1 MGRRLRRASAASV
14 QDFVRQRTLAV
25 VGVSRT
31 GKGFGNFAYRELRSK
46 GYRLFPVNPAAET
59 IEGDPCYPSLAR
71 LPEPVGAAL
80 IIVPPPQAEQVVRDA
95 ATAGIKRVWLQQGA
109 ESEAA
114 LKTCE
119 LYGITAV
126 AGDSILMFAESAAWF
141 HRAHRF
147 GRQLMGTLPQ

>member
-14 QDFVRQRTLAV
+14 QEFMRQRTLAV
-25 VGVSRT
+25 VGVSRS
-31 GKGFGNFAYRELRSK
+31 GKKFANFAYRELRGK
-46 GYRLFPVNPAAET
+46 GYRLFPVNPAADT
-59 IEGDPCYPSLAR
+59 IEGDPCYPSLMR
-71 LPEPVGAAL
+71 LPEAVDAAL
-80 IIVPPPQAEQVVRDA
+80 IIVPPAQAERVVRDA

-119 LYGITAV
+119 LYGITVV
-126 AGDSILMFAESAAWF
+126 AGECVLMFAEQAAWF